1 MGTESS
7 SPATPCPH
15 CSLAVPKLLLPHGTN
30 GTGPHPGTRTVSLA
44 GWCLAAAS
52 RAQQLPRPSLS
63 LHPSQG
69 VSMGDTV
76 TLQCHLPRLAARV
89 ELYQGGRW
97 RSVMDKKEDMA
108 EFSLVST
115 EQEDAGTYRCKYR
128 VLEPPWTSRL
138 SEPVE
143 LVITGE
149 VTGENKCTRA
159 VSSGPC
165 PIAPHSLDTDRM
177 FPPPGIS
184 LHPEK
189 PVRMGTNVTIHCW
202 NNYNGITFLHKDGC
216 SAPIQHQDPDGGGTA
231 TFTLFGVTPADAGSY
246 RCFYR
251 PKGFYPFLSSPLGN
265 NVTLEMESASAP
277 PGAEG
282 TSYRNFVVAV
292 VRGCAAAL
300 VFALGLYFILDARSL
315 WIQRDVRS
323 GDPQ

>member
-1 MGTESS
+1 MA
-7 SPATPCPH
+7 PMA
-15 CSLAVPKLLLPHGTN
+15 LALIL
-30 GTGPHPGTRTVSLA
+30 

-143 LVITGE
+143 LVITG
-149 VTGENKCTRA
+149 
-159 VSSGPC
+159 
-165 PIAPHSLDTDRM
+165 
-177 FPPPGIS
+177 
-184 LHPEK
+184 
-189 PVRMGTNVTIHCW
+189 
-202 NNYNGITFLHKDGC
+202 
-216 SAPIQHQDPDGGGTA
+216 
-231 TFTLFGVTPADAGSY
+231 
-246 RCFYR
+246 
-251 PKGFYPFLSSPLGN
+251 
-265 NVTLEMESASAP
+265 
-277 PGAEG
+277 AEG